1 MHKNETDLR
10 RLTQPFR
17 RTMRHFSQM
26 PQTLLAEIDR
36 LEAVTQQLTAQG
48 LPELLVA
55 SDPFG
60 HLPDVPLARTPGQQT
75 NDSNGRRT
83 RQEQAASLAPR
94 STQSAALLQPH
105 DRRPNHAAHEP
116 KASGRAATATQQAAA
131 LSDRTADERKA
142 APPAKIAERT
152 ETVIPLQRTTR
163 QRRQQQP
170 PAQEHGAQRPNP
182 TGVTQPSTNAPR
194 SAPTGAEAIA
204 RSADQPDGATKAV
217 PGHTAGENRHQ
228 AANANGA
235 SQQEIAH
242 TRTAT
247 PTPAGATGWQLL
259 DVLSS
264 GLLVATPSP
273 TPMDQPQTNGTVRS
287 LSNRGQSSGTE
298 TAGQN
303 RVDAAPSQAATNT
316 FGFVTAT
323 DGKAPRQPMARAQH
337 EVGTPTDFVPTGG
350 LSTALGQG
358 IDPDT
363 LAEWVNEALAN
374 QARRHGVDLS

>member
-1 MHKNETDLR
+1 
-10 RLTQPFR
+10 
-17 RTMRHFSQM
+17 MRHFSQM
-26 PQTLLAEIDR
+26 PQTLLAEINR

-60 HLPDVPLARTPGQQT
+60 HLPGVTLARDPGQQT
-75 NDSNGRRT
+75 EARNSRRA
-83 RQEQAASLAPR
+83 RQQQTVSLADR
-94 STQSAALLQPH
+94 DTQSTALLQPH
-105 DRRPNHAAHEP
+105 DRQPNHAAHAP
-116 KASGRAATATQQAAA
+116 KATRRAATATQQVAA
-131 LSDRTADERKA
+131 LSDRTADERRE
-142 APPAKIAERT
+142 APPANTAERT

-163 QRRQQQP
+163 QRRQQP
-170 PAQEHGAQRPNP
+170 RLAQEHGAQRPNP
-182 TGVTQPSTNAPR
+182 TGAKQRSSNAPQ
-194 SAPTGAEAIA
+194 SASTGAEAGA
-204 RSADQPDGATKAV
+204 RSTDQPDGATKAV
-217 PGHTAGENRHQ
+217 PGRTAGENRHQ

-242 TRTAT
+242 TLAAT
-247 PTPAGATGWQLL
+247 PVPSVTTGWQLL
-259 DVLSS
+259 DALSS
-264 GLLVATPSP
+264 DLLVATPSP
-273 TPMDQPQTNGTVRS
+273 TPMAQPPTNGTVRS

>member
-1 MHKNETDLR
+1 MRKNDTDLR
-10 RLTQPFR
+10 RLAQPFR

-26 PQTLLAEIDR
+26 PQTLLAEINR

-105 DRRPNHAAHEP
+105 DRLPNHAAHEP

-142 APPAKIAERT
+142 APAKIAERT

-194 SAPTGAEAIA
+194 SAPTGAEAVA

-242 TRTAT
+242 TWTAT

-287 LSNRGQSSGTE
+287 LSNRGQSSGAE
-298 TAGQN
+298 AAGQN
-303 RVDAAPSQAATNT
+303 RVDAAPSQAAINT
-316 FGFVTAT
+316 FGFVAPK
-323 DGKAPRQPMARAQH
+323 DGEVPRQLMARAQH
-337 EVGTPTDFVPTGG
+337 EVGTPTDFLPTGG